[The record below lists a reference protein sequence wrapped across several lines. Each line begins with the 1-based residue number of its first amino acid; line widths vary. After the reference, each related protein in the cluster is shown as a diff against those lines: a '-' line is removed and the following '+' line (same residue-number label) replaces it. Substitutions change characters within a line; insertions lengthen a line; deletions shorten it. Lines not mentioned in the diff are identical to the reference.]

1 MYIYIKRIIDGIFS
15 FAGLLVLFPLMVVCA
30 ILIKLNSKGPVFFIQ
45 QRVGF
50 NEKVFT
56 IIKFRTMRVSK
67 NDLETDKD
75 RLTTIGKILR
85 RSSLDEIPQLINI
98 LKGDMSFIGPR
109 PLPVQYLT
117 WYTKDERKRHNVRP
131 GISGLAQINGRNN
144 LSWNEKFQYDIFYV
158 NNISFKNDLIIFFKT
173 IIKVF
178 NRSDV
183 VVRTEND
190 GEIDF
195 DVLRKREGSVKKNDY
210 I

>member
-75 RLTTIGKILR
+75 RLTAIGKILR

-195 DVLRKREGSVKKNDY
+195 DILRKREGSVKKNDY